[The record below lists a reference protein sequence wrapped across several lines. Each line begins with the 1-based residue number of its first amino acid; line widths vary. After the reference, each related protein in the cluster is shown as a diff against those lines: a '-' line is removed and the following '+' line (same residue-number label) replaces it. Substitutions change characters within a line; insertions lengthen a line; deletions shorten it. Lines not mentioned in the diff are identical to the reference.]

1 MTSVT
6 KAVQTVITAVRGV
19 EIELCTQGN
28 EDERYSFCIR
38 EMYDNCRET
47 VTNALR
53 YSEATRIDII
63 LKFLDDRIE
72 MYILDNGKGC
82 EDISEHN
89 GLRGIR
95 ERTEAVGGTVRFSS
109 IKGEG
114 FNTMIKIPL
123 QG

>member
-1 MTSVT
+1 MS
-6 KAVQTVITAVRGV
+6 R
-19 EIELCTQGN
+19 EICEKGMFVALNGFEYQVLMDIQQIHDKPDHRYKILC
-28 EDERYSFCIR
+28 DY
-38 EMYDNCRET
+38 
-47 VTNALR
+47 L
-53 YSEATRIDII
+53 
-63 LKFLDDRIE
+63 
-72 MYILDNGKGC
+72 NGKGC